1 MIGIVTKIVGTGL
14 ALWVTTLLYKDI
26 SFGASPSVANVLVI
40 AAIFGLVNAF
50 LKPALKIVSFP
61 LNLMTLGLFGFVVNG
76 VLLLVLAALA
86 EAAGLKFIVG
96 GFPPKL
102 GADAL
107 VSAVIGGVV
116 LSVVSMVIGRLP
128 FVNPSR

>member
-1 MIGIVTKIVGTGL
+1 MIGTVTRIVGTGL
-14 ALWVTTLLYKDI
+14 ALWVTTLIYKEI
-26 SFGASPSVANVLVI
+26 SFGAKPNIATVLVI

-61 LNLMTLGLFGFVVNG
+61 LSMMTLGLFGFVVNG

-86 EAAGLKFIVG
+86 EAVGLKFVVG

-107 VSAVIGGVV
+107 ISAVVGGVV
-116 LSVVSMVIGRLP
+116 LSLVSMVIDRLP
-128 FVNPSR
+128 FVQTSR

>member
-26 SFGASPSVANVLVI
+26 SFGASPSVSSVLVV

-61 LNLMTLGLFGFVVNG
+61 LSLVTLGLFGIVVNG

-86 EAAGLKFIVG
+86 EAAGLKFVVG

-128 FVNPSR
+128 LVNPSR